1 MTRTI
6 NLYGFYLNIID
17 IYCTFVSEMRK
28 MVDDIISRIME
39 IGSEQYHSAPY
50 NGFGQKL
57 LRTVMVHLSRTTSEA
72 SKRHGRLMVVAS
84 I

>member
-1 MTRTI
+1 
-6 NLYGFYLNIID
+6 
-17 IYCTFVSEMRK
+17 

-39 IGSEQYHSAPY
+39 IGSEQYHPAPY

-57 LRTVMVHLSRTTSEA
+57 LRTVMVHLSRTSEA
-72 SKRHGRLMVVAS
+72 SKRYGRLMVVPS

>member
-1 MTRTI
+1 
-6 NLYGFYLNIID
+6 
-17 IYCTFVSEMRK
+17 

-57 LRTVMVHLSRTTSEA
+57 LRTVMVHLSRASEA
-72 SKRHGRLMVVAS
+72 SKRHGRLMVVAN